1 MLRRISME
9 GRRLFGTGYLR
20 DTRGRGQP
28 RMRTDHINI
37 LKIVGAKLGLQRLIP
52 KMQHSNG

>member
-1 MLRRISME
+1 ME